1 MHCTYV
7 LVGSNP
13 TLGSCLFIY
22 PPDPI
27 AQFGQSVSLMNR
39 RSWVRAPLGS
49 HLPCWLNWIERKTS
63 NLKVVGSSPTRGT
76 QVQYCLTKY

>member
-1 MHCTYV
+1 MHCTFV

-13 TLGSCLFIY
+13 TLGSFYLYIH
-22 PPDPI
+22 PVPI

-49 HLPCWLNWIERKTS
+49 HLPRWLNWIERKTS
-63 NLKVVGSSPTRGT
+63 NLKVVGSSPTRGI
-76 QVQYCLTKY
+76 QV